1 MNFSARA
8 LAAASLVALVST
20 IGCKPPK
27 RKTDSTAAAA
37 SGSAGVAATAAPG
50 GPCQK
55 YAAALCEKA
64 GKESESC
71 QALTASAEIL
81 SPAACTAGLK
91 DIAYSVKKLGEA
103 HKSCDDLVE
112 KLCSAIGPTTKT
124 CDMVKT
130 QTKGFPPARCKSMLE
145 HVPEILVDLKKME
158 EANKPL
164 SPEIAANL
172 AKGKAPSFGPEDAK
186 VTVVEFSD
194 FQCPYCSR
202 AHTTIEQVMKEYD
215 GKVKLVYKNYPLP
228 FHKWAEPAGIA
239 TACAFKQDPAAFWK
253 MYDFFFNNQQQITPE
268 NVKDKAI
275 EALAGTKVDKAKW
288 TTCFDNKETADII
301 KADMAEGQS
310 VGVTGT
316 PAFIINGRKISGAQ
330 PFQNFKAIIDD
341 ELSRDGKS

>member
-1 MNFSARA
+1 VKAQVQRFIAAGVLAALGWAPVA
-8 LAAASLVALVST
+8 LADDAANAKIIDYYRRKSNL
-20 IGCKPPK
+20 PPEVTATVTEV
-27 RKTDSTAAAA
+27 TDSKIPGAKI
-37 SGSAGVAATAAPG
+37 ATLSLTRG
-50 GPCQK
+50 GQ
-55 YAAALCEKA
+55 
-64 GKESESC
+64 
-71 QALTASAEIL
+71 
-81 SPAACTAGLK
+81 
-91 DIAYSVKKLGEA
+91 
-103 HKSCDDLVE
+103 
-112 KLCSAIGPTTKT
+112 
-124 CDMVKT
+124 T
-130 QTKGFPPARCKSMLE
+130 QTQT
-145 HVPEILVDLKKME
+145 ILMSADGRYVVFGEVEDVTSDPFKAIASKLKIQGAPVE
-158 EANKPL
+158 G
-164 SPEIAANL
+164 
-172 AKGKAPSFGPEDAK
+172 AKDAK
-186 VTVVEFSD
+186 VTIVEFSD

-330 PFQNFKAIIDD
+330 PFQNFKAVIDD
-341 ELSRDGKS
+341 ELSRAGKS